1 MLDDMKRYVKAG
13 LEALAPQ
20 GADEVGGALLAR
32 AQEFAAQ
39 MSTLAGAFVQWSAEA
54 RASILHE
61 VRDLVARQIE
71 EMGVATKHDVDT
83 LRKRLDRLEARAT
96 ESKPSASTRSSAT
109 PGKTARSRSSAG
121 KAPAKSATARPQA
134 PKPSARSSA
143 KSSGTGSPAKRASRA
158 RGSGSGRGSPG
169 TGAGTE

>member
-20 GADEVGGALLAR
+20 AADEVGGALLAR

-61 VRDLVARQIE
+61 VRDLVARQVE
-71 EMGVATKHDVDT
+71 EMGVATKHDVET
-83 LRKRLDRLEARAT
+83 LRKRLDRLEARAN
-96 ESKPSASTRSSAT
+96 ESKPSASARSSAT
-109 PGKTARSRSSAG
+109 PGKAARASSAR
-121 KAPAKSATARPQA
+121 KPSAKSATARRPA
-134 PKPSARSSA
+134 PKYSARSSA
-143 KSSGTGSPAKRASRA
+143 KSSGSAAPVKRTSRSRAS
-158 RGSGSGRGSPG
+158 GLGRSSPK